1 MIEIVSAVTR
11 KGQVTIP
18 RRVRQHLGIAT
29 PDQVAFVLEPNHGVR
44 LLPAPKTLES
54 VFGSVPALPDRP
66 ETVDFEDQIAE
77 AMDAEADRI
86 VRGLECR

>member
-29 PDQVAFVLEPNHGVR
+29 PDQVAFVLEPDRSVR
-44 LLPAPKTLES
+44 LVPAKKTLES
-54 VFGSVPALPDRP
+54 VFGSVPALTDRP
-66 ETVDFEDQIAE
+66 ETVDFEDQIEE
-77 AMDAEADRI
+77 AMQAEADRI
-86 VRGLECR
+86 VRSLERR